1 MFVGLDGTSREIRE
15 KRLGIRRYD
24 RQASRNIHSQPLC
37 HERFDGFV
45 FERMI
50 GLHHQSSPDMQS
62 VRGLRQCGGELVQFA
77 VDFNAQRLEDAF
89 GGIARRAVGLR
100 HHFIDQTVELC
111 GGGKRLLVSTRHDG
125 AGDLTRETLFTVF
138 LEYADQFRRSLG
150 GKNPFGRQRLADV
163 HAHIQRRIMRIGEAT
178 IGFVDLQAG

>member
-1 MFVGLDGTSREIRE
+1 
-15 KRLGIRRYD
+15 
-24 RQASRNIHSQPLC
+24 
-37 HERFDGFV
+37 
-45 FERMI
+45 
-50 GLHHQSSPDMQS
+50 MQS

-138 LEYADQFRRSLG
+138 LEYADQFRRIIG

>member
-1 MFVGLDGTSREIRE
+1 
-15 KRLGIRRYD
+15 
-24 RQASRNIHSQPLC
+24 
-37 HERFDGFV
+37 
-45 FERMI
+45 
-50 GLHHQSSPDMQS
+50 MQS

-77 VDFNAQRLEDAF
+77 VDFNAQRTEDAF

-138 LEYADQFRRSLG
+138 LEYADQFRRIIV
-150 GKNPFGRQRLADV
+150 A
-163 HAHIQRRIMRIGEAT
+163 RIRSAVNGWLTSMRISSGASCE
-178 IGFVDLQAG
+178 